1 MCSVP
6 KYVVFSHLI
15 HKKITYIS
23 VSKDNPSKS
32 KSNLYAEAIRI
43 FLKPIDTGFPKE
55 AYIIISSF
63 GVLVTYTPTSESTDL
78 LVELTPTFHN

>member
-1 MCSVP
+1 MLST

-15 HKKITYIS
+15 HWKITYIS
-23 VSKDNPSKS
+23 VS

-43 FLKPIDTGFPKE
+43 FFQPIDTGFPKE